1 MLVCEGVDGLEG
13 CMKHLH
19 LTTKDKWMVIL
30 FSPVILLVTYVFA
43 ITLVIA
49 CPIIFLYNKLKYEP
63 K

>member
-1 MLVCEGVDGLEG
+1 
-13 CMKHLH
+13 MKHLH